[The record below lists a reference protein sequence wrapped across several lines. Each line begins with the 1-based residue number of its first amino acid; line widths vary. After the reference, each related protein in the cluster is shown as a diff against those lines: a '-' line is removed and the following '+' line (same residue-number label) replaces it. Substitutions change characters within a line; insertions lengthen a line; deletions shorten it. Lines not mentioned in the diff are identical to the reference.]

1 MLREIRPLVSLG
13 TSLQVNCL
21 IQGDD
26 RSRAALVA
34 VPREHRQVAGATGA
48 IEFKATLPD

>member
-1 MLREIRPLVSLG
+1 M
-13 TSLQVNCL
+13 NCL

-48 IEFKATLPD
+48 IEFKPTLPD